1 MSLDLPTS
9 LAVTVFA
16 SAVAGCLLLMSWL
29 HHRRIVALVFWG
41 VAFIL
46 AAVAVSLIAARGSI
60 PDIWSIAVA
69 NVILAIAYGSMW
81 SGARSFESRPIRV
94 FGALAGA
101 VIWLLASVSSAFYD
115 TPTARA
121 TLTAAIG
128 ITYTLLTARELWR
141 ARGDTLV
148 SRLPIIILL
157 LLHAASLPARIPLV
171 GTIAHTEPARTDLL
185 AFVMFESVLLCMAAA
200 YLFGSIVKERVAL
213 WYRHASLI
221 DPLTGVANRRAF
233 LKQGARLLRRST
245 AVNRSVALLL
255 FDLDR
260 FKGVN
265 DQYGHAVGDGVLA
278 GFCRV
283 ATEELRPT
291 DFLARMG
298 GEEFACLLPDTS
310 QQNAIVAA
318 ERIRTVFA
326 QKAHELAAQPLLVT
340 TSVGV
345 AATDDPSCDLASLLR
360 QADAALYRAK
370 RLGRNRVECA
380 APPPARSPVPVPRT
394 A

>member
-1 MSLDLPTS
+1 M
-9 LAVTVFA
+9 
-16 SAVAGCLLLMSWL
+16 
-29 HHRRIVALVFWG
+29 
-41 VAFIL
+41 
-46 AAVAVSLIAARGSI
+46 
-60 PDIWSIAVA
+60 
-69 NVILAIAYGSMW
+69 
-81 SGARSFESRPIRV
+81 RV

-101 VIWLLASVSSAFYD
+101 LIWLLASISSAFYD

-171 GTIAHTEPARTDLL
+171 GTIAHTEPVRTNLL

-213 WYRHASLI
+213 WYRQASLI

-245 AVNRSVALLL
+245 SVNRSIALLL

-260 FKGVN
+260 FKGIN
-265 DQYGHAVGDGVLA
+265 DQYGHAAGDGVLV

-283 ATEELRPT
+283 VTEELRPT
-291 DFLARMG
+291 DFVARMG

-310 QQNAIVAA
+310 QQNALSAA
-318 ERIRTVFA
+318 ERIRAVFA
-326 QKAHELAAQPLLVT
+326 QKAHELAPQPFLVT

-345 AATDDPSCDLASLLR
+345 AATDDPRCDLASLLR
-360 QADAALYRAK
+360 LADAALYRAK

-380 APPPARSPVPVPRT
+380 LRRPPAAPFRYRAPLSWTSHFASALGEAEVRARRCDRMAQRFVLQGVGRPGDLSAGLVGDEELPVPRL
-394 A
+394 AGARQI

>member
-29 HHRRIVALVFWG
+29 HHRKVMALVFWG
-41 VAFIL
+41 FAFVM
-46 AAVAVSLIAARGSI
+46 AAVAVALIAARGNI
-60 PDIWSIAVA
+60 PDIWSIAAA
-69 NVILAIAYGSMW
+69 NVILAIAYGAMW
-81 SGARSFESRPIRV
+81 SGARSFEGRSIRV
-94 FGALAGA
+94 FAALAGA
-101 VIWLLASVSSAFYD
+101 LIWLLASISSAFYD

-171 GTIAHTEPARTDLL
+171 GTIAHTEPVRTNLL
-185 AFVMFESVLLCMAAA
+185 AFVMFESVSLCMAAA

-213 WYRHASLI
+213 WYRQASLI

-245 AVNRSVALLL
+245 SVNRQHRSALVRSRSLQGHQRPLRTCSRRWGAGRLL
-255 FDLDR
+255 PGGDGRVETDGFPGAHGR
-260 FKGVN
+260 RGVRVPASR
-265 DQYGHAVGDGVLA
+265 YLAAERSRGRRAHTRRVCAEGARARPAAAVGD
-278 GFCRV
+278 
-283 ATEELRPT
+283 
-291 DFLARMG
+291 D
-298 GEEFACLLPDTS
+298 
-310 QQNAIVAA
+310 
-318 ERIRTVFA
+318 
-326 QKAHELAAQPLLVT
+326 
-340 TSVGV
+340 
-345 AATDDPSCDLASLLR
+345 
-360 QADAALYRAK
+360 K
-370 RLGRNRVECA
+370 RRGSGNG
-380 APPPARSPVPVPRT
+380 
-394 A
+394 